1 MVPSSWELL
10 AIKLV
15 SVPIFIWMVST
26 VARRW
31 GHSIGGLILGLPLT
45 SAPVLFFLSLEQGN
59 AFASGAALGTL
70 MGLVPFAASCLVF
83 SLFSFRVGWPASLVA
98 CCLTFFA
105 VAFILNYVSAP
116 LLWSFVG
123 VLAFLAIAR
132 SLFPSG
138 PIERVSHKPPTWEIP
153 ARTIAATAL
162 VAGVWTV
169 LGEDWQNVKYLSALF
184 GIGAAV
190 VFYLNLRRDKSAL
203 FALGVVVLTMMNP
216 QVFFYSTQLYTE
228 TLSLFFLLTT
238 LYLTKS
244 ERPLLW
250 SLAGIAGALA
260 FASRYPTILQVAV
273 ILLVESYAGLGFPA
287 RTSSPPI
294 SKNLFQ

>member
-1 MVPSSWELL
+1 MVSSSGEFL

-15 SVPIFIWMVST
+15 SVPIFIWVVST

-31 GHSIGGLILGLPLT
+31 GHSIAGLILGLPLT
-45 SAPVLFFLSLEQGN
+45 SGPVLFFLSLEQGN
-59 AFASGAALGTL
+59 AFASRSALGTL
-70 MGLVPFAASCLVF
+70 MGLIPLAASCLVF
-83 SLFSFRVGWPASLVA
+83 SVLSFRVGWRTSLVA
-98 CCLTFFA
+98 CCSTFFA
-105 VAFILNYVSAP
+105 VAFILDYVFAP
-116 LLWSFVG
+116 LLWTFFG
-123 VLAFLAIAR
+123 VLAFLAITR
-132 SLFPSG
+132 RLFPSG
-138 PIERVSHKPPTWEIP
+138 LIERSSHKPPTWETA
-153 ARTIAATAL
+153 ARDSGHRSRGRRLDCVGGGLAECQISISSFWNRA
-162 VAGVWTV
+162 V
-169 LGEDWQNVKYLSALF
+169 
-184 GIGAAV
+184 V